1 MNKSALFENRK
12 SHITSR
18 ILFKIGISLSILL
31 LILFAIMFSVKN
43 SNINIDDGHSYVPK
57 NGFVPDKE
65 TATKIAE
72 LIAKKI
78 YGDPRIDAQK
88 PFQTD
93 LKGEVWKVS
102 GTIPPNF
109 LGGTFEVYLSKVDGK
124 IIRVTH
130 GK

>member
-1 MNKSALFENRK
+1 MVF
-12 SHITSR
+12 
-18 ILFKIGISLSILL
+18 L
-31 LILFAIMFSVKN
+31 LILFVIMFSVKN
-43 SNINIDDGHSYVPK
+43 SNFDIDDGHSYVPK

-65 TATKIAE
+65 IATKIAE

-78 YGDPRIDAQK
+78 YGDSRIDAQK
-88 PFQTD
+88 PFQAD
-93 LKGEVWKVS
+93 LQGEVWKVS